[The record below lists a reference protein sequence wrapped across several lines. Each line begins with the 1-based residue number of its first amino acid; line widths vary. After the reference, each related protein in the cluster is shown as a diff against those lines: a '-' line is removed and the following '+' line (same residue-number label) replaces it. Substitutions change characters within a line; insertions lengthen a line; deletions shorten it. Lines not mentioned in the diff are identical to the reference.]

1 MKAKKYNWTLRHSFL
16 LFLVIFIS
24 SSCVEDVTESTKEP
38 TRYTANDIKSY
49 SDLFDVFWNTMNQ
62 KYNYFY
68 EQSSFNWE
76 TVYNEYAP
84 KFKKLKTFNRDKQY
98 SKAEI
103 SEDCNKAIEYFTEII
118 DPIIDRHFYVKI
130 SLPVSHSF
138 IRNVYF
144 HGGMKSKEKIYTYP
158 FELKYE
164 YNLKQEYSDR
174 PTIC

>member
-62 KYNYFY
+62 RYNYFY

-84 KFKKLKTFNRDKQY
+84 KFKKLKTFNRDK
-98 SKAEI
+98 
-103 SEDCNKAIEYFTEII
+103 
-118 DPIIDRHFYVKI
+118 
-130 SLPVSHSF
+130 
-138 IRNVYF
+138 
-144 HGGMKSKEKIYTYP
+144 
-158 FELKYE
+158 
-164 YNLKQEYSDR
+164 
-174 PTIC
+174 